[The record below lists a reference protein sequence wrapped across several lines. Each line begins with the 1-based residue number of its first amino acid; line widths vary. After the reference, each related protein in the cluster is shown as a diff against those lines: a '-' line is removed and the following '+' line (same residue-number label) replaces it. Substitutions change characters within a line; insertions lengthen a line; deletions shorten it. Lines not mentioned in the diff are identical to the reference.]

1 MSLFV
6 DQLLVQLR
14 DPAQLTQLIAPA
26 SDPTHTRLRTLLD
39 AVYEMPF
46 ATIHDVR
53 DVQVRRTEFE
63 QPVFPP
69 KRTQGTWTQTMPH
82 YARTD
87 VTYEGG
93 DVLTPTWLDLS
104 AELGLTLVLEVESGE
119 VASILTRAVDG
130 FNTLDEFRAR
140 FRFFNVDAFMAD
152 NQIATFAE
160 LKERAQ
166 YLVTEIQLK
175 PPGPFNP
182 DAPGNQHRY
191 TLNLAVFIRDV
202 VDVAATLRQAKLARI
217 ALERAL
223 TFRRETETAAV
234 RTPFAPLALFPE
246 AALAGLPFTAG
257 ALTTFFASEG
267 VLALFVTPS

>member
-14 DPAQLTQLIAPA
+14 DPAQLAQLIAPA
-26 SDPTHTRLRTLLD
+26 SDPTHARLRTLLD

-53 DVQVRRTEFE
+53 NVQVRRTEFE

-69 KRTQGTWTQTMPH
+69 KRTQGTWTQTMPS
-82 YARTD
+82 YTRTD
-87 VTYEGG
+87 IVYEGG
-93 DVLTPTWLDLS
+93 DVLMPTWLDLS
-104 AELGLTLVLEVESGE
+104 AEVGLTLVLEVDSGE
-119 VASILTRAVDG
+119 VASILTREVDG

-140 FRFFNVDAFMAD
+140 FRFFNVDAFMAE
-152 NQIATFAE
+152 NNIATFAE
-160 LKERAQ
+160 LKERAK

-175 PPGPFNP
+175 PQPPFDPN
-182 DAPGNQHRY
+182 APGNQHRY
-191 TLNLAVFIRDV
+191 TLNLAILIRDS

-223 TFRRETETAAV
+223 TFRRETETAGV
-234 RTPFAPLALFPE
+234 RTPYAALALFPE
-246 AALAGLPFTAG
+246 AALAGLPFTG
-257 ALTTFFASEG
+257 DTLTTFFATER